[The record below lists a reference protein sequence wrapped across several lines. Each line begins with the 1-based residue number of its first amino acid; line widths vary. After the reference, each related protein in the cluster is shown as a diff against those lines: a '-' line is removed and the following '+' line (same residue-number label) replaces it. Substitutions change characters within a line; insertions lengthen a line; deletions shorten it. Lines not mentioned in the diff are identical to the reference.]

1 MTTNPSNAEI
11 RAALY
16 YAVGVASEGGRQS
29 FTMVVAGDNRSTPLL
44 EVAGNSGYSIG
55 TLQTD
60 LGQRYQPAVPGG
72 VNVPRDL
79 IEATQSWAVAH
90 APQQAFP
97 DREAMDAA
105 IADFGRTGRKIEL
118 DGFRDVDAAS
128 LARVNAFLGSEH
140 GVAWVHA
147 RDAAQV
153 ERVMSEAIAPL
164 QVTPAYQAMSAED
177 QLQAAVIAGKLFNQS
192 EVNGRRLIERMA
204 DGRIGTLA
212 EVDQFVNSRMSGA
225 QDYYQTGKD
234 HARHGAEVIQALRDA
249 PADTAMARLW
259 TDLQSDPV
267 RQPVPAAHEQVGEGV
282 DRSHQLARELFF
294 DSSTGKAIVDAAN
307 QGKQWA
313 TGREPARGAGALV
326 AGDSV
331 AVWGREGPVHVYRH
345 GEWSS
350 HARDAVQRAADGEK
364 RSLQLASGETLIA
377 MEPAIPSLRPDRTL
391 RPGDKGDAVRGL
403 QEQLAEL
410 GYTGRDGKLLRPDS
424 DYGASTTLAVTEFQ
438 KAQRDAGQDIRV
450 TGIADAATR
459 DAAEREVARRRDMPL
474 PAPSMD
480 RDIDQLQ
487 PVEPRR
493 PSQATG
499 VADPVL
505 NSMRDQ
511 VYAMDRAMG
520 RTPDE
525 ASDRVAAALTAEWRA
540 NGLTA
545 RPDGVVLGQKGDRA
559 QPGEYVFAYSGSS
572 ERPSDWVGVKTAE
585 AVQTPVEQSLA
596 KSESLQRQQAMEAQL
611 QVQAPQPGNDAP
623 RMVMG

>member
-1 MTTNPSNAEI
+1 
-11 RAALY
+11 
-16 YAVGVASEGGRQS
+16 
-29 FTMVVAGDNRSTPLL
+29 
-44 EVAGNSGYSIG
+44 
-55 TLQTD
+55 
-60 LGQRYQPAVPGG
+60 
-72 VNVPRDL
+72 
-79 IEATQSWAVAH
+79 
-90 APQQAFP
+90 
-97 DREAMDAA
+97 
-105 IADFGRTGRKIEL
+105 
-118 DGFRDVDAAS
+118 
-128 LARVNAFLGSEH
+128 
-140 GVAWVHA
+140 
-147 RDAAQV
+147 
-153 ERVMSEAIAPL
+153 
-164 QVTPAYQAMSAED
+164 
-177 QLQAAVIAGKLFNQS
+177 
-192 EVNGRRLIERMA
+192 
-204 DGRIGTLA
+204 
-212 EVDQFVNSRMSGA
+212 
-225 QDYYQTGKD
+225 
-234 HARHGAEVIQALRDA
+234 
-249 PADTAMARLW
+249 
-259 TDLQSDPV
+259 
-267 RQPVPAAHEQVGEGV
+267 
-282 DRSHQLARELFF
+282 
-294 DSSTGKAIVDAAN
+294 
-307 QGKQWA
+307 
-313 TGREPARGAGALV
+313 
-326 AGDSV
+326 
-331 AVWGREGPVHVYRH
+331 
-345 GEWSS
+345 
-350 HARDAVQRAADGEK
+350 
-364 RSLQLASGETLIA
+364 
-377 MEPAIPSLRPDRTL
+377 
-391 RPGDKGDAVRGL
+391 
-403 QEQLAEL
+403 LAEL

>member
-44 EVAGNSGYSIG
+44 EVEGNSGYSIG

-60 LGQRYQPAVPGG
+60 LGQRYQPTVPGG

-79 IEATQSWAVAH
+79 IEATQAWAVAH

-105 IADFGRTGRKIEL
+105 IADFGRTGRKIEF

-164 QVTPAYQAMSAED
+164 QATPAYQAMSAED

-204 DGRIGTLA
+204 DGRIGTLP
-212 EVDQFVNSRMSGA
+212 EVDQFVNSRMPSG
-225 QDYYQTGKD
+225 QDFYQTGKD

-249 PADTAMARLW
+249 PADTAMARVW

-267 RQPVPAAHEQVGEGV
+267 RQPVLAARGQVGEGV
-282 DRSHQLARELFF
+282 DRSHQLALELFF

-350 HARDAVQRAADGEK
+350 HARDAVQRVADGEK
-364 RSLQLASGETLIA
+364 RSLQLASGETLVA
-377 MEPAIPSLRPDRTL
+377 MDPAIASLRPDRTL
-391 RPGDKGDAVRGL
+391 RPGDKSDAVKDL
-403 QEQLAEL
+403 QQQLADL
-410 GYTGRDGKLLRPDS
+410 GYTRANGQPLGVDGDF
-424 DYGASTTLAVTEFQ
+424 GAGTSHAVKAFQ
-438 KAQRDAGQDIRV
+438 KDNA
-450 TGIADAATR
+450 
-459 DAAEREVARRRDMPL
+459 L
-474 PAPSMD
+474 P
-480 RDIDQLQ
+480 
-487 PVEPRR
+487 V
-493 PSQATG
+493 TG
-499 VADPVL
+499 VADEVTRQAVDRAAL
-505 NSMRDQ
+505 EALRDLPPMPGQAPQRQAPSSNPAQRVEDALYAPLREQ

-525 ASDRVAAALTAEWRA
+525 ASDRVAAALCAECRA
-540 NGLTA
+540 NGLT
-545 RPDGVVLGQKGDRA
+545 RVDGVVLGQKGGSA

-585 AVQTPVEQSLA
+585 AVRTPVEQSLA
-596 KSESLQRQQAMEAQL
+596 KAETQQRQLAVEAQ
-611 QVQAPQPGNDAP
+611 QMAQAQQPANDAAV
-623 RMVMG
+623 RVMG